1 MVSIQKE
8 FVVNDIP
15 KKTIPLGEF
24 APGIISALM
33 IISKIQSNV
42 PINQWTFKNEDDEI
56 NNILINIKKSS
67 QNYDIE
73 KMAIKLTETNIFTII
88 TSLCQEE
95 LILKIKG
102 HGFDD
107 IDMSRFNSRSQ
118 CLLTLSRID
127 INSPWPPSLQQASN
141 IQSDIH
147 GDSIIQLDLCEE
159 VYLCKN
165 YYGDF
170 VVYYYI
176 PIEDGSGYI
185 GYRYTYMTS
194 ENSTF
199 NNLIKISKHWTN
211 FLSIPHHNFKGVRLP
226 TFTKQL
232 TNNILSSIKATRF
245 RTGKVISVHAD
256 SVFAMN
262 KNGHTINKDEP
273 SLDEKMNSVRVVK
286 NSPEYLNFYES
297 SSMGTPISTNIF
309 TEVLYLDKIGA
320 CFNTIPIIQTMINE
334 YDIN

>member
-1 MVSIQKE
+1 MAVVQKE
-8 FVVNDIP
+8 FIVNEVSEET
-15 KKTIPLGEF
+15 KPLGEF

-56 NNILINIKKSS
+56 NDILINIKKDSKNCDS
-67 QNYDIE
+67 E
-73 KMAIKLTETNIFTII
+73 KMVLQLTKTNMLTII

-95 LILKIKG
+95 LFQKIQG
-102 HGFDD
+102 LGFDD

-118 CLLTLSRID
+118 CLLTLSRIN
-127 INSPWPPSLQQASN
+127 INSPWPLTLQQASA
-141 IQSDIH
+141 IKSDLH
-147 GDSIIQLDLCEE
+147 CNSIIQLDLCEE

-165 YYGDF
+165 YYGDY

-176 PIEDGSGYI
+176 PIDDGSGYI
-185 GYRYTYMTS
+185 GYRYTYMS
-194 ENSTF
+194 SDNSTF
-199 NNLIKISKHWTN
+199 NNLVKISKHWTN
-211 FLSIPHHNFKGVRLP
+211 FLSIPNHHFKGVRLP

-232 TNNILSSIKATRF
+232 TANILSSIKATRF

-262 KNGHTINKDEP
+262 KNGHTINKHGP
-273 SLDEKMNSVRVVK
+273 SSEEQMNSVRIVR

-297 SSMGTPISTNIF
+297 TSMGSPISTNIF
-309 TEVLYLDKIGA
+309 TEVFYLDKIGA
-320 CFNTIPIIQTMINE
+320 CFNTIPIIQTIINE

>member
-1 MVSIQKE
+1 MAGVQKE
-8 FVVNDIP
+8 FIVNEISEET
-15 KKTIPLGEF
+15 KSLGEF

-42 PINQWTFKNEDDEI
+42 PINQWTFKNEDDDI
-56 NNILINIKKSS
+56 NDILINIKKDS
-67 QNYDIE
+67 QNCDSE
-73 KMAIKLTETNIFTII
+73 KMALKLTKTNMLTII

-95 LILKIKG
+95 LFQKIQG
-102 HGFDD
+102 LGFDE

-127 INSPWPPSLQQASN
+127 INSPWPLRLQQASN
-141 IQSDIH
+141 IKSDLH
-147 GDSIIQLDLCEE
+147 GNSIIQLDLCEE
-159 VYLCKN
+159 VYICKN
-165 YYGDF
+165 YYGDY

-176 PIEDGSGYI
+176 PIKNDSGYL

-199 NNLIKISKHWTN
+199 NNLVKISKHWTN
-211 FLSIPHHNFKGVRLP
+211 FLSIPHHHFKGVRLP

-232 TNNILSSIKATRF
+232 TANILSSIKATRF
-245 RTGKVISVHAD
+245 RTGKVISVHDD

-262 KNGHTINKDEP
+262 KNGHTINKHGP
-273 SLDEKMNSVRVVK
+273 SLEEQLNGVRIVP
-286 NSPEYLNFYES
+286 NNPEYLNFYKS
-297 SSMGTPISTNIF
+297 SSMGSPISTNIF
-309 TEVLYLDKIGA
+309 TEVFYLDKLGA